1 MALSN
6 SQYDAIMR
14 EYGKQQIENRH
25 RQEERRAQVYKAVPA
40 VRELEAEIAGRSV
53 ACARKLLEGDQSAL
67 DKLRADLQ
75 DLKEQK
81 ALLIRAAGFPDDYL
95 EPHYRCPDCCD
106 TGYVDGKKCH
116 CFLQAQMKL
125 LYAQSNLETVLDREN
140 FSNLSFSYYDDSE
153 LIPQIGMTN
162 ARYMRQVVGWCSDF
176 VQDFG
181 KKHDNLLFTGSTGV
195 GKTFLTNCIARELM
209 DKYYSVIYLSA
220 SDLFEV
226 FSRNKFDYQP
236 EDDMKD
242 MYRYILDCDL
252 LIIDD
257 LGTELNNSF
266 TSSQLFYCSY
276 TDRVT
281 SRIMSGYTIIPLYGG
296 DIRLLKS

>member
-67 DKLRADLQ
+67 DKLQADLQ

-162 ARYMRQVVGWCSDF
+162 ARYMRQVVGW
-176 VQDFG
+176 
-181 KKHDNLLFTGSTGV
+181 
-195 GKTFLTNCIARELM
+195 
-209 DKYYSVIYLSA
+209 
-220 SDLFEV
+220 
-226 FSRNKFDYQP
+226 
-236 EDDMKD
+236 
-242 MYRYILDCDL
+242 
-252 LIIDD
+252 
-257 LGTELNNSF
+257 
-266 TSSQLFYCSY
+266 
-276 TDRVT
+276 
-281 SRIMSGYTIIPLYGG
+281 
-296 DIRLLKS
+296 

>member
-25 RQEERRAQVYKAVPA
+25 LQEERRAQVYKAVPA

-140 FSNLSFSYYDDSE
+140 FSNLSFSYYDDSSM
-153 LIPQIGMTN
+153 I
-162 ARYMRQVVGWCSDF
+162 
-176 VQDFG
+176 
-181 KKHDNLLFTGSTGV
+181 
-195 GKTFLTNCIARELM
+195 
-209 DKYYSVIYLSA
+209 
-220 SDLFEV
+220 
-226 FSRNKFDYQP
+226 SR
-236 EDDMKD
+236 
-242 MYRYILDCDL
+242 
-252 LIIDD
+252 
-257 LGTELNNSF
+257 
-266 TSSQLFYCSY
+266 SQ
-276 TDRVT
+276 
-281 SRIMSGYTIIPLYGG
+281 SRI
-296 DIRLLKS
+296 

>member
-25 RQEERRAQVYKAVPA
+25 RQEERRAQVYARIPA
-40 VRELEAEIAGRSV
+40 IRELEAEIAGRSV
-53 ACARKLLEGDQSAL
+53 ACAKKLLEGDQGAL
-67 DKLRADLQ
+67 GQLREDLK

-81 ALLIRAAGFPDDYL
+81 ALMIRAAGFPDDYL
-95 EPHYRCPDCCD
+95 ELHYRCPDCQD
-106 TGYVDGKKCH
+106 TGYVDGHKCH

-125 LYAQSNLETVLDREN
+125 LYAQSNLESVLDREN
-140 FSNLSFSYYDDSE
+140 FSTLSYAYYDDRE
-153 LIPQIGMTN
+153 IIPQLGMTN
-162 ARYMRQVVGWCSDF
+162 AGYMRQVVEWCMDF
-176 VQDFG
+176 VQNFG
-181 KKHDNLLFTGSTGV
+181 EKHENLLFTGSTGV

-242 MYRYILDCDL
+242 KMCIR
-252 LIIDD
+252 
-257 LGTELNNSF
+257 
-266 TSSQLFYCSY
+266 
-276 TDRVT
+276 DR
-281 SRIMSGYTIIPLYGG
+281 
-296 DIRLLKS
+296 